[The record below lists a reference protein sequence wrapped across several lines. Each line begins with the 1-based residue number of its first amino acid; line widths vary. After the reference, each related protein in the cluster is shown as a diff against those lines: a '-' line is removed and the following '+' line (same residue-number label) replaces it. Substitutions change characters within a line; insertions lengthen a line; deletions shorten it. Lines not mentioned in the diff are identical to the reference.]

1 MTAVD
6 FAKARFN
13 MVEQQVRPWDVLDQR
28 VLDVMASVPREH
40 FAPAAYRN
48 LAYADIPIPLDDGQA
63 MLHPKYEGRI
73 LQALALGEY
82 DNVLEIGTGSG
93 YLTACL
99 AALAR
104 HVRSIDIRAAF
115 TERAGEKLAARNI
128 DNVTLA
134 TADLFGDG
142 LGEGPG
148 RYDAIAVGGSLARVP
163 QALREALSID
173 GRLFLVVGSDPVME
187 AQVITRVGPQ
197 EWTSES
203 LFDAVFPRLENEPDE
218 RPFDF

>member
-6 FAKARFN
+6 FALARHN

-28 VLDVMASVPREH
+28 VLDVMQSIPREH
-40 FAPAAYRN
+40 FAPSACRN
-48 LAYADIPIPLDDGQA
+48 LAYADIAIPLDDGQA

-73 LQALALGEY
+73 LQALAIGEY

-99 AALAR
+99 AALGR

-115 TERAGEKLAARNI
+115 TERAGEKLAARNV

-134 TADLFGDG
+134 TADLFTGG
-142 LGEGPG
+142 LDEGPG
-148 RYDAIAVGGSLARVP
+148 RYDAIAVGGALERVP
-163 QALREALSID
+163 QALRDALSID
-173 GRLFLVVGSDPVME
+173 GRLFVVVGSEPVME
-187 AQVITRVGPQ
+187 AQLITRVGPQ
-197 EWTSES
+197 EWTTEG
-203 LFDAVFPRLENEPDE
+203 LFDAVLPKLDNEPDA
-218 RPFDF
+218 RPFAF

>member
-6 FAKARFN
+6 FALARHN

-28 VLDVMASVPREH
+28 VLDVMDSVPREH
-40 FAPAAYRN
+40 FTPSAHRN
-48 LAYADIPIPLDDGQA
+48 LAYADIAIPLDDGQA

-73 LQALALGEY
+73 LQALAIGEY

-99 AALAR
+99 AALGR

-115 TERAGEKLAARNI
+115 TERAGEKLAERNV

-134 TADLFGDG
+134 TADLFDG
-142 LGEGPG
+142 GLAEGPG
-148 RYDAIAVGGSLARVP
+148 RYDAIAVGGSLERVP
-163 QALREALSID
+163 QALRDALSID
-173 GRLFLVVGSDPVME
+173 GRLFVVVGSVPVME
-187 AQVITRVGPQ
+187 AQLITRVGPQ
-197 EWTSES
+197 EWTTEG
-203 LFDAVFPRLENEPDE
+203 LFDAVLPKLDNEPDE
-218 RPFDF
+218 RPFAF

>member
-6 FAKARFN
+6 FALARHN

-28 VLDVMASVPREH
+28 VLDVMAAIPREQ
-40 FAPAAYRN
+40 FAPTVYRN
-48 LAYADIPIPLDDGQA
+48 LAYADIAIPLDDGQA

-73 LQALALGEY
+73 LQALALGKY
-82 DNVLEIGTGSG
+82 DNVLEVGTGSG

-115 TERAGEKLAARNI
+115 TEEAGERLAARNI

-134 TADLFGDG
+134 TADLFGGG

-148 RYDAIAVGGSLARVP
+148 RYDAIALGGAVERVP

-173 GRLFLVVGSDPVME
+173 GRLFVVVGREPVME
-187 AQVITRVGPQ
+187 AQLITRVGPQ
-197 EWTSES
+197 EWTTEG
-203 LFDAVFPRLENEPDE
+203 LFDALLPHLDNEPDA
-218 RPFDF
+218 RPFAF